1 MYQEKITELKK
12 QITEF
17 AGFVE
22 GMIEKS
28 ISGLL
33 TRNESL
39 LKEVIDVLEP
49 KANYF
54 ELAIDEAC
62 TTVIAQY
69 EPKATYLR
77 TALMVMKMNTDLERM
92 GDHAVNISES
102 AKFLVS
108 RPSVKPLI
116 DTPKMAKVVTGMV
129 HDSIRAFVNSDTSLA
144 KAVCLSDTEVDEL
157 KDQSTREL
165 ITIMVSDASTIER
178 ALQLLRIFANLERI
192 ADLSTNICEEVL
204 FIVSG
209 TVIKHHVDEKK

>member
-22 GMIEKS
+22 EMIEKS
-28 ISGLL
+28 INGLL

-49 KANYF
+49 KANFF

-69 EPKATYLR
+69 EPKAIDLR
-77 TALMVMKMNTDLERM
+77 IVLMVMKMNTDLERM

-102 AKFLVS
+102 AQFLVG

-116 DTPKMAKVVTGMV
+116 DTPRMAKIVTGMV
-129 HDSIRAFVNSDTSLA
+129 HDSIKAFVNNDVSLA
-144 KAVCLSDTEVDEL
+144 RSVCLSDTEVDEL

-178 ALQLLRIFANLERI
+178 ALHIMRIFANLERI

-209 TVIKHHVDEKK
+209 TVIKHHTNEKK